1 MIPEAIAAEAEVPG
15 KYSVQPL
22 AFLVV
27 IYRLN
32 QVTSKSFKFLIS

>member
-22 AFLVV
+22 TFLVV
-27 IYRLN
+27 IYKLN
-32 QVTSKSFKFLIS
+32 KVTSKSFNVS